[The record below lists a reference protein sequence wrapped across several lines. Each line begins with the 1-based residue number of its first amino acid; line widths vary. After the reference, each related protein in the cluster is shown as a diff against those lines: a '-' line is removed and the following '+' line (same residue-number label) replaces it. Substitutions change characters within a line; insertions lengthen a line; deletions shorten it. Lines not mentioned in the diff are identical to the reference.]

1 MRSGGESP
9 TTEQATLALYL
20 LGALDDDERETFEA
34 HLAGC
39 SRCLAEA
46 GEVGGLTSGL
56 AGLGPDD
63 WAALIAAEPSLTGA
77 GELPPPGVPE
87 LPPVVPA
94 DPPAP
99 PAAGSPSPADL
110 SAPPAAGPPPADPP
124 APPAA
129 GPPSTGTVEPLP
141 PAGVPPVASGSV
153 GPAGARPG
161 RSTGAGARPGGLRP
175 DGARPGGTRP
185 PSTGSD
191 RSRPGAGRRRRLM
204 IWSGAV
210 AAVLAVVLAGGV
222 LTGLVPGGRDDLVL
236 TGTGEAPGQGVNLS
250 VTITTDDDRGSTI
263 RITATGLRPGLRYRL
278 FAVTRDGRTHVVRD
292 WLASSGPQEVT
303 GELSLPTEELAFV
316 TVGLGDGT
324 ALVTA
329 PISRSGDAP
338 R

>member
-191 RSRPGAGRRRRLM
+191 RSRPVPAGA
-204 IWSGAV
+204 
-210 AAVLAVVLAGGV
+210 
-222 LTGLVPGGRDDLVL
+222 
-236 TGTGEAPGQGVNLS
+236 
-250 VTITTDDDRGSTI
+250 
-263 RITATGLRPGLRYRL
+263 
-278 FAVTRDGRTHVVRD
+278 
-292 WLASSGPQEVT
+292 
-303 GELSLPTEELAFV
+303 
-316 TVGLGDGT
+316 
-324 ALVTA
+324 
-329 PISRSGDAP
+329 DA
-338 R
+338 